1 MPSRLNQNHKMPP
14 KKRLLIS
21 YLKMAGI
28 SFLAGLL
35 TLVFY
40 NIFLSLLGNSEKE
53 LFLSSFIAYVIGVV
67 ANFFMQSLNGAHK
80 PTTIKMFFFIVINIS
95 TATLASIASAWL
107 ITITSLTDDRLLM
120 NVVYSLIVVS
130 LSPLTFFLYSIVLKN
145 ELKLYRNKTRDNQNK
160 A

>member
-1 MPSRLNQNHKMPP
+1 
-14 KKRLLIS
+14 
-21 YLKMAGI
+21 MAGI